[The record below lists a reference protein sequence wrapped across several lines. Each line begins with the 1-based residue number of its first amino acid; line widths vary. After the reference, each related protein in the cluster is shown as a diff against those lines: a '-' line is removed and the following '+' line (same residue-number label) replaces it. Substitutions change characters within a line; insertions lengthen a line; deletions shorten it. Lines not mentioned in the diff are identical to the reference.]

1 MVRLQLLPVAGFL
14 NNNVKMF
21 QDSSARIYQDRL
33 QDNNVI
39 MFQLKSVIMFL
50 VLFPGKNARMSQ
62 QNNAGVLR
70 ETSVRMFLRSNAPTH
85 LGKNVHQAQDKNV
98 RKSQNNSAQQQPD
111 KNAGMFHLSSVKLCQ
126 DR

>member
-39 MFQLKSVIMFL
+39 M
-50 VLFPGKNARMSQ
+50 
-62 QNNAGVLR
+62 
-70 ETSVRMFLRSNAPTH
+70 
-85 LGKNVHQAQDKNV
+85 
-98 RKSQNNSAQQQPD
+98 
-111 KNAGMFHLSSVKLCQ
+111 CQ
-126 DR
+126 DRSAKTSLRKFVIL

>member
-70 ETSVRMFLRSNAPTH
+70 ETSVRVFP
-85 LGKNVHQAQDKNV
+85 DKNV
-98 RKSQNNSAQQQPD
+98 AVFQKPNVREFP
-111 KNAGMFHLSSVKLCQ
+111 
-126 DR
+126 RE